1 MSLKIFMDIG
11 SHFGESLEEA
21 LRPIYD
27 FDLVFA
33 IEPSTHCHVKL
44 NKFKDDRIKFFKL
57 AITDNNGEASLF
69 GSGSIGA
76 SLYSDKKNNWKKC
89 ENVKTMKF
97 SDFINAN
104 TKPEDEIYI
113 KINIEGSEI
122 TLLEEI
128 RIITRN
134 IVSMLLSVDIGKI
147 PSLMKYNYEFNESI
161 KDLPFPVHIRNHK
174 DNQIAIN
181 KWLVNTSVLIAPK
194 GITKVKD
201 YTRLYLPFHRN
212 LLRVIKPFVPK
223 TLWLRIALR
232 FGPNRAH

>member
-1 MSLKIFMDIG
+1 VSLRIFIDIG

-33 IEPSTHCHVKL
+33 IEPSTHCHTKL

-97 SDFINAN
+97 SSFINEN
-104 TKPEDEIYI
+104 TKSEDEIYI

-128 RIITRN
+128 RTVNRN
-134 IVSMLLSVDIGKI
+134 IVSILLSVDIGKI
-147 PSLMKYNYEFNESI
+147 PSLMKYNDEFNESI
-161 KDLPFPVHIRNHK
+161 NNLPFPVQIRNHK

-181 KWLVNTSVLIAPK
+181 KWLANTNVLIAPK
-194 GITKVKD
+194 GIAKIKD
-201 YTRLYLPFHRN
+201 YTRFYLPFHRN
-212 LLRVIKPFVPK
+212 LLRLCKPFVPK